1 MRVKGMRIVDDNPI
15 SRLSL
20 SRIIVSAIVSICLF
34 SAASAQEALN
44 EPYLVHAGDTLEVSV
59 WKEEDLQRQ
68 VLVRPDG
75 RISFPLIGD
84 VVAAGRTIDELRQ
97 EITDRLV
104 KFVPDLTVT
113 VTIQSFNGNR
123 IYVIGKV
130 NSPGSFVVNPR
141 VDIMQAL
148 SLAGGTT
155 AFAAL
160 DDIII
165 LRRESNGSQ
174 RAISFRYKDVIKG
187 RSLDQNIILHSGDIV
202 VVP

>member
-1 MRVKGMRIVDDNPI
+1 MLLTNACRIAGFFI
-15 SRLSL
+15 LSL
-20 SRIIVSAIVSICLF
+20 GLMAP
-34 SAASAQEALN
+34 ASAQEAPD
-44 EPYLVHAGDTLEVSV
+44 EPYYVQAGDILEVSV
-59 WKEEDLQRQ
+59 WKEEDLQKE

-84 VVAAGRTIDELRQ
+84 IDVAGRTIDQLRL

-104 KFVPDLTVT
+104 KFIPDLTVT
-113 VTIQSFNGNR
+113 VTIQSINGNR

-141 VDIMQAL
+141 VDVMQAL

-165 LRRESNGSQ
+165 LRRESDGSQ
-174 RAISFRYKDVIKG
+174 RAISFKYKDVARG
-187 RSLDQNIILHSGDIV
+187 RSLDQNVILHSGDIV

>member
-1 MRVKGMRIVDDNPI
+1 MKIIINKVKMLPNLWSFAGMLM
-15 SRLSL
+15 LSL
-20 SRIIVSAIVSICLF
+20 NVIMPAF
-34 SAASAQEALN
+34 AQEALD
-44 EPYLVHAGDTLEVSV
+44 EPYYVQAGDTLEVSV
-59 WKEEDLQRQ
+59 WKEEDLQKR

-84 VVAAGRTIDELRQ
+84 IDVRGKTIDELRQ

-104 KFVPDLTVT
+104 RFIPELTVT
-113 VTIQSFNGNR
+113 VTVQSIDGNR

-160 DDIII
+160 DDILI
-165 LRRESNGSQ
+165 LRREADGSQ
-174 RAISFRYKDVIKG
+174 RAISFRYKDVARG
-187 RSLDQNIILHSGDIV
+187 RSLDQNVILHSGDIV

>member
-1 MRVKGMRIVDDNPI
+1 LITIKNKTILFSATWRIAVL
-15 SRLSL
+15 LSL
-20 SRIIVSAIVSICLF
+20 SLGLSAYV
-34 SAASAQEALN
+34 AAQEAPY
-44 EPYLVHAGDTLEVSV
+44 EPYYVQAGDTLEVSV
-59 WKEEDLQRQ
+59 WKEEDLQKQ

-84 VVAAGRTIDELRQ
+84 IDVAGRTIDELRQ

-104 KFVPDLTVT
+104 KFIPDLTVT
-113 VTIQSFNGNR
+113 VTIQSINGNR

-130 NSPGSFVVNPR
+130 NAPGSFVVNPR
-141 VDIMQAL
+141 VDVMQAL

-155 AFAAL
+155 AFATL

-165 LRRESNGSQ
+165 LRRESDGSQ
-174 RAISFRYKDVIKG
+174 RAISFRYKDVARG
-187 RSLDQNIILHSGDIV
+187 RSLDQNVILHSGDIV

>member
-1 MRVKGMRIVDDNPI
+1 M
-15 SRLSL
+15 
-20 SRIIVSAIVSICLF
+20 
-34 SAASAQEALN
+34 ASAQEALN

-84 VVAAGRTIDELRQ
+84 IVAAGRTIDELRL
-97 EITDRLV
+97 EITERLV
-104 KFVPDLTVT
+104 KFIPDLTVT

-165 LRRESNGSQ
+165 LRRELDGSQ
-174 RAISFRYKDVIKG
+174 RAINFRYKDVIKG

>member
-1 MRVKGMRIVDDNPI
+1 MNLLSNAWRVAALLM
-15 SRLSL
+15 LSL
-20 SRIIVSAIVSICLF
+20 GLTAP
-34 SAASAQEALN
+34 ASAQDAPY
-44 EPYLVHAGDTLEVSV
+44 EPYYVQAGDTLDVSV
-59 WKEEDLQRQ
+59 WKEEDLQKQ

-84 VVAAGRTIDELRQ
+84 IDVAGRTIDELRQ

-104 KFVPDLTVT
+104 KFIPDLTVT
-113 VTIQSFNGNR
+113 VTIQSINGNR

-141 VDIMQAL
+141 VDVMQAL

-155 AFAAL
+155 AFATL

-165 LRRESNGSQ
+165 LRRESDGSQ
-174 RAISFRYKDVIKG
+174 RAISFRYKDVARG
-187 RSLDQNIILHSGDIV
+187 RSLDQNVILHSGDIV

>member
-1 MRVKGMRIVDDNPI
+1 LITIKNKTILLSTAWRIAGLLM
-15 SRLSL
+15 LSL
-20 SRIIVSAIVSICLF
+20 GLTAP
-34 SAASAQEALN
+34 ASAQQAPY
-44 EPYLVHAGDTLEVSV
+44 EPYYVQAGDTLEVSV
-59 WKEEDLQRQ
+59 WKEEDLQKQ

-84 VVAAGRTIDELRQ
+84 IDVAGRTIDELRQ

-104 KFVPDLTVT
+104 KFIPDLTVT
-113 VTIQSFNGNR
+113 VTIQSINGNR

-141 VDIMQAL
+141 VDVMQAL

-165 LRRESNGSQ
+165 LRRESDGSQ
-174 RAISFRYKDVIKG
+174 RAISFQYKDVARG
-187 RSLDQNIILHSGDIV
+187 RSLDQNVILHSGDFV

>member
-1 MRVKGMRIVDDNPI
+1 MLLTNAWRIAGFLI
-15 SRLSL
+15 LSL
-20 SRIIVSAIVSICLF
+20 GLMAP
-34 SAASAQEALN
+34 ASAQEAPD
-44 EPYLVHAGDTLEVSV
+44 EPYYVQAGDILEVSV
-59 WKEEDLQRQ
+59 WKEEDLQKE

-84 VVAAGRTIDELRQ
+84 IDVAGRTIDQLRL

-104 KFVPDLTVT
+104 KFIPDLTVT
-113 VTIQSFNGNR
+113 VTIQSINGNR

-141 VDIMQAL
+141 VDVMQAL

-165 LRRESNGSQ
+165 LRRESDGSQ
-174 RAISFRYKDVIKG
+174 RAISFKYKDVARG
-187 RSLDQNIILHSGDIV
+187 RSLDQNVILHSGDIV

>member
-1 MRVKGMRIVDDNPI
+1 MKTINNKTILLSNAWRITG
-15 SRLSL
+15 LL
-20 SRIIVSAIVSICLF
+20 MLLLCLT
-34 SAASAQEALN
+34 APASAQDAPY
-44 EPYLVHAGDTLEVSV
+44 EPYYVQAGDTLEVSV
-59 WKEEDLQRQ
+59 WKEEDLQKQ

-84 VVAAGRTIDELRQ
+84 INVAGRTIDELRQ

-104 KFVPDLTVT
+104 KFIPDLTVT
-113 VTIQSFNGNR
+113 VTIQSINGNR

-141 VDIMQAL
+141 VDVMQAL

-155 AFAAL
+155 AFATL

-165 LRRESNGSQ
+165 LRRESDGSQ
-174 RAISFRYKDVIKG
+174 RAISFRYKDVARG
-187 RSLDQNIILHSGDIV
+187 RSLDQNVILHSGDIV

>member
-1 MRVKGMRIVDDNPI
+1 M
-15 SRLSL
+15 LSL
-20 SRIIVSAIVSICLF
+20 GLTAPGL
-34 SAASAQEALN
+34 AQEAPY
-44 EPYLVHAGDTLEVSV
+44 EPYYVQAGDILDVSV

-84 VVAAGRTIDELRQ
+84 IDVAGRTIDELRL

-104 KFVPDLTVT
+104 KFIPDLTVT
-113 VTIQSFNGNR
+113 VTIQSINGNR

-141 VDIMQAL
+141 VDVMQAL

-165 LRRESNGSQ
+165 LRRESDGSQ
-174 RAISFRYKDVIKG
+174 RAISFKYKDVARG
-187 RSLDQNIILHSGDIV
+187 RSLDQNVILHSGDIV

>member
-1 MRVKGMRIVDDNPI
+1 MKTINSKSMLLTNAWRIAGFFI
-15 SRLSL
+15 LSL
-20 SRIIVSAIVSICLF
+20 GFIAP
-34 SAASAQEALN
+34 ASAQEAPD
-44 EPYLVHAGDTLEVSV
+44 EPYYVQAGDILEVSV
-59 WKEEDLQRQ
+59 WKEEDLQKE

-84 VVAAGRTIDELRQ
+84 INVAGRTIDQLRL

-104 KFVPDLTVT
+104 KFIPDLTVT
-113 VTIQSFNGNR
+113 VTIQSINGNR

-141 VDIMQAL
+141 VDVMQAL

-165 LRRESNGSQ
+165 LRRESDGSQ
-174 RAISFRYKDVIKG
+174 RAISFKYKDVARG
-187 RSLDQNIILHSGDIV
+187 RSLDQNVILHSGDIV

>member
-1 MRVKGMRIVDDNPI
+1 MRIFSDNLTKKLG
-15 SRLSL
+15 SWRTAGVVLLSL
-20 SRIIVSAIVSICLF
+20 GIIAST
-34 SAASAQEALN
+34 SAQEALN

-104 KFVPDLTVT
+104 KFIPDLTVT

-130 NSPGSFVVNPR
+130 NDPGSFVVNPR

-148 SLAGGTT
+148 SLAGGTN

-165 LRRESNGSQ
+165 LRRESDGSQ

-187 RSLDQNIILHSGDIV
+187 RSLEQNIILHSGDIV

>member
-1 MRVKGMRIVDDNPI
+1 MLLTNAWRIAGFFI
-15 SRLSL
+15 LSL
-20 SRIIVSAIVSICLF
+20 GLMAP
-34 SAASAQEALN
+34 ASTQEAPD
-44 EPYLVHAGDTLEVSV
+44 EPYYVQAGDILEVSV
-59 WKEEDLQRQ
+59 WKEEDLQKE

-84 VVAAGRTIDELRQ
+84 IDVADRTIDELRL

-104 KFVPDLTVT
+104 KFIPDLTVT
-113 VTIQSFNGNR
+113 VTIQSINGNR

-141 VDIMQAL
+141 VDVMQAL

-165 LRRESNGSQ
+165 LRRESDGSQ
-174 RAISFRYKDVIKG
+174 RAISFKYKDVARG
-187 RSLDQNIILHSGDIV
+187 RSLDQNVILHSGDIV

>member
-1 MRVKGMRIVDDNPI
+1 MRIINNKTKFQLNVWHI
-15 SRLSL
+15 AGMLVLSL
-20 SRIIVSAIVSICLF
+20 GFTAP
-34 SAASAQEALN
+34 ASAQDAPY
-44 EPYLVHAGDTLEVSV
+44 EPYYVQAGDTLDVSV
-59 WKEEDLQRQ
+59 WKEEDLQKQ

-84 VVAAGRTIDELRQ
+84 IDVAGRTIDELRQ
-97 EITDRLV
+97 EITGRLV
-104 KFVPDLTVT
+104 KFIPDLTVT
-113 VTIQSFNGNR
+113 VTIQSINGNR

-141 VDIMQAL
+141 VDVMQAL

-155 AFAAL
+155 AFATL

-165 LRRESNGSQ
+165 LRRESDGSQ
-174 RAISFRYKDVIKG
+174 RAISFRYKDVARG
-187 RSLDQNIILHSGDIV
+187 RSLDQNVILHSGDIV

>member
-1 MRVKGMRIVDDNPI
+1 LITIKNKTTLLSTAWRIAGLLM
-15 SRLSL
+15 LSL
-20 SRIIVSAIVSICLF
+20 GLTAP
-34 SAASAQEALN
+34 ASAQEAPN
-44 EPYLVHAGDTLEVSV
+44 EPYFVQAGDTLEVSV
-59 WKEEDLQRQ
+59 WKEEDLQKQ

-84 VVAAGRTIDELRQ
+84 INVAGRTINELRQ

-104 KFVPDLTVT
+104 KFIPDLTVT
-113 VTIQSFNGNR
+113 VTIQSINGNR

-130 NSPGSFVVNPR
+130 HSPGSFVVNPR
-141 VDIMQAL
+141 VDVMQAL

-155 AFAAL
+155 AFATL

-165 LRRESNGSQ
+165 LRRESDGSQ
-174 RAISFRYKDVIKG
+174 RAISFRYKDVARG
-187 RSLDQNIILHSGDIV
+187 RSLDQNVILHSGDIV

>member
-1 MRVKGMRIVDDNPI
+1 MRTFKNNVTLQSIGR
-15 SRLSL
+15 RLAELLTLSL
-20 SRIIVSAIVSICLF
+20 VLTAPVSA
-34 SAASAQEALN
+34 QDTPY
-44 EPYLVHAGDTLEVSV
+44 EPYYVQAGDTLEVSV
-59 WKEEDLQRQ
+59 WKEEDLQKE

-84 VVAAGRTIDELRQ
+84 IDVAGRTIDELRL

-104 KFVPDLTVT
+104 KFIPDLTVT
-113 VTIQSFNGNR
+113 VTIQSINGNR

-141 VDIMQAL
+141 VDVMQAL

-165 LRRESNGSQ
+165 LRRESDSSQ
-174 RAISFRYKDVIKG
+174 RAINFKYKDVARG
-187 RSLDQNIILHSGDIV
+187 RSLDQNVILHSGDIV

>member
-1 MRVKGMRIVDDNPI
+1 MTINNKPILQSNAVRII
-15 SRLSL
+15 GWLMLSL
-20 SRIIVSAIVSICLF
+20 GLTAPTL
-34 SAASAQEALN
+34 AQDAPY
-44 EPYLVHAGDTLEVSV
+44 EPYYVQAGDTLEVSV
-59 WKEEDLQRQ
+59 WKEEDLQKQ

-84 VVAAGRTIDELRQ
+84 INVAGRTIDELRQ

-104 KFVPDLTVT
+104 KFIPDLTVT
-113 VTIQSFNGNR
+113 VTIQSIDGNR

-141 VDIMQAL
+141 VDVMQAL

-155 AFAAL
+155 AFATL

-165 LRRESNGSQ
+165 LRREIDGSQ
-174 RAISFRYKDVIKG
+174 RAIGFRYKDVARG
-187 RSLDQNIILHSGDIV
+187 RSLDQNVILHSGDIV